1 MPLNHELSNKQ
12 RIRFFLTSASAFA
25 ALFVLL
31 GMIVFQLL
39 QVSAY
44 NQTDMSLSEMTTNR
58 PLIEREISR
67 LNQSD
72 PFIDFP
78 LDKPLPEGFTP
89 QEELFN
95 TQIILWTENGEILNK
110 EVLGGRYTQLN
121 ALTLDATKL
130 NEIIPVAL
138 AESNLSFR
146 SITIENSQSL
156 SSEVAYIQFLT
167 NTNQI
172 DDSLTTFQWILF
184 VCMFIFWL
192 ISLGVSV
199 FSAKMNM
206 KPLLIA
212 WQKQQEFVENAS
224 HELRTPL
231 TIIQN
236 NLQHLFTRPNQTILE
251 QSPRIAQALSETRR
265 LTNLTNDLL
274 LIARSDGNQATIQPE
289 ETDVNHFLAQLIQP
303 FAEIA
308 EMQDKAFHFTNEI
321 SEPLSFDA
329 SKIHQV
335 LVILLDNALKYTQ
348 AKDEIQLVAKQIN
361 PKWWQVV
368 VRNTGSTISDTQKKL
383 IFERFYREEQSR
395 NQETGGYG
403 LGLAIAKQI
412 VKNHHGKLFVS
423 DWTNQGVQF
432 TLQLPI
438 IPKNLHTEKN

>member
-31 GMIVFQLL
+31 GIIVFQLL

-58 PLIEREISR
+58 TLIEREISR

-78 LDKPLPEGFTP
+78 FDKPLPEGFTP

-146 SITIENSQSL
+146 SITIENSESL

-172 DDSLTTFQWILF
+172 DDSLMTFQWILF

-199 FSAKMNM
+199 FSSKMNM
-206 KPLLIA
+206 KPLLLA

-289 ETDVNHFLAQLIQP
+289 ETDIDRFLEQLIQP
-303 FAEIA
+303 FVEIA
-308 EMQDKAFHFTNEI
+308 EMQDKTFHFTNEI

-368 VRNTGSTISDTQKKL
+368 VRNTGSTIPDTQKKL

>member
-31 GMIVFQLL
+31 GIIVFQLL

-58 PLIEREISR
+58 TLIEREISR

-78 LDKPLPEGFTP
+78 LDKPFPEGFTP

-121 ALTLDATKL
+121 TLTLDATKL
-130 NEIIPVAL
+130 NEIIPVVL

-146 SITIENSQSL
+146 SITIENSESL

-199 FSAKMNM
+199 FSSKMNM
-206 KPLLIA
+206 KPLLLA

-251 QSPRIAQALSETRR
+251 QLPRIAQALSETRR

-289 ETDVNHFLAQLIQP
+289 ETDIDRFLEQLIQP
-303 FAEIA
+303 FVKIA
-308 EMQDKAFHFTNEI
+308 EMQDKTFHFTNEI

-368 VRNTGSTISDTQKKL
+368 VRNTGSTIPDTQKKL

>member
-31 GMIVFQLL
+31 GIIVFQLL

-58 PLIEREISR
+58 TLIEREISR

-78 LDKPLPEGFTP
+78 LDKPLPEGITP

-130 NEIIPVAL
+130 NEIIPVVL

-146 SITIENSQSL
+146 SITIENSESL

-199 FSAKMNM
+199 FSSKMNM
-206 KPLLIA
+206 KPLLLA

-236 NLQHLFTRPNQTILE
+236 NLQHLFTRPKQTILE

-289 ETDVNHFLAQLIQP
+289 ETDIDRFLEQLIQP

-308 EMQDKAFHFTNEI
+308 EMQDKTFHFTNEI

-368 VRNTGSTISDTQKKL
+368 VRNTGSTIPDTQKKL

>member
-31 GMIVFQLL
+31 GIIVFQLL

-58 PLIEREISR
+58 TLIEREISR

-78 LDKPLPEGFTP
+78 LDKPFPEGFTP

-121 ALTLDATKL
+121 TLTLDATKL
-130 NEIIPVAL
+130 NEIIPVVL

-146 SITIENSQSL
+146 SITIENSESL

-199 FSAKMNM
+199 FSSKMNM
-206 KPLLIA
+206 KPLLLA

-289 ETDVNHFLAQLIQP
+289 ETDIDRFLAQLIQP
-303 FAEIA
+303 FVEIA
-308 EMQDKAFHFTNEI
+308 EMQDKTFHFTNEI

-368 VRNTGSTISDTQKKL
+368 VRNTGSTIPDTQKKL

-438 IPKNLHTEKN
+438 IQKNLHTEKN

>member
-31 GMIVFQLL
+31 GIIVFQLL

-78 LDKPLPEGFTP
+78 LDKPLPEGITP

-121 ALTLDATKL
+121 ALTLDTTKL

-199 FSAKMNM
+199 FSSKMNM

-289 ETDVNHFLAQLIQP
+289 ETDVDRFLEQLIQP

-368 VRNTGSTISDTQKKL
+368 VRNTGSTIPDTQKKL

>member
-31 GMIVFQLL
+31 GIIVFQLL

-58 PLIEREISR
+58 TLIEREISR

-121 ALTLDATKL
+121 TLTLDATKL
-130 NEIIPVAL
+130 NEIIPVVL

-146 SITIENSQSL
+146 SITIENSESL
-156 SSEVAYIQFLT
+156 SSEVAYIQFLI

-199 FSAKMNM
+199 FSSKMNM

-289 ETDVNHFLAQLIQP
+289 ETDVDRFLAQLIQP

-368 VRNTGSTISDTQKKL
+368 VRNTGITIPDTQKKL

-403 LGLAIAKQI
+403 LGLSIAKQI

>member
-31 GMIVFQLL
+31 GIIVFQLL

-78 LDKPLPEGFTP
+78 LDKPLPEGITP

-121 ALTLDATKL
+121 VLTLDTTKL

-199 FSAKMNM
+199 FSSKMNM

-289 ETDVNHFLAQLIQP
+289 ETDVDRFLEQLIQP

-368 VRNTGSTISDTQKKL
+368 VRNTGSTIPDTQKKL

-438 IPKNLHTEKN
+438 IQKNLHTEKN

>member
-31 GMIVFQLL
+31 GIIVFQLL

-58 PLIEREISR
+58 TLIEREISR

-78 LDKPLPEGFTP
+78 LDKPFPEGFTP

-121 ALTLDATKL
+121 TLTLDATKL
-130 NEIIPVAL
+130 NEIIPVVL

-146 SITIENSQSL
+146 SITIENSESL

-199 FSAKMNM
+199 FSSKMNM
-206 KPLLIA
+206 KPLLLA

-289 ETDVNHFLAQLIQP
+289 ETDIDRFLEQLIQP
-303 FAEIA
+303 FVEIA
-308 EMQDKAFHFTNEI
+308 EMQDKTFHFTNEI

-368 VRNTGSTISDTQKKL
+368 VRNTGSTIPDTQKKL

-438 IPKNLHTEKN
+438 IPKNLHTKKN

>member
-31 GMIVFQLL
+31 GIIVFQLL

-58 PLIEREISR
+58 TLIEREISR

-78 LDKPLPEGFTP
+78 FDKPLPEGFTP

-121 ALTLDATKL
+121 TLTLDATKL

-156 SSEVAYIQFLT
+156 SSEVAYIQFLI

-199 FSAKMNM
+199 FSSKMNM

-289 ETDVNHFLAQLIQP
+289 ETDVDRFLAQLIQP

-308 EMQDKAFHFTNEI
+308 EMQDKTFHFTNEI

-368 VRNTGSTISDTQKKL
+368 VRNTGSTIPDTQKKL

>member
-31 GMIVFQLL
+31 GIIVFQLL

-58 PLIEREISR
+58 TLIEREISR

-78 LDKPLPEGFTP
+78 LDKPFPEGFTP

-121 ALTLDATKL
+121 TLTLDATKL
-130 NEIIPVAL
+130 NEIIPVVL

-146 SITIENSQSL
+146 SITIENSESL

-199 FSAKMNM
+199 FSSKMNM
-206 KPLLIA
+206 KPLLLA

-289 ETDVNHFLAQLIQP
+289 ETDIDRFLEQLIQP
-303 FAEIA
+303 FVEIA
-308 EMQDKAFHFTNEI
+308 EMQDKTFHFTNEI

-368 VRNTGSTISDTQKKL
+368 VRNTGSTIPDTQKKL

-438 IPKNLHTEKN
+438 IPKNLHT

>member
-1 MPLNHELSNKQ
+1 M
-12 RIRFFLTSASAFA
+12 
-25 ALFVLL
+25 LL
-31 GMIVFQLL
+31 GIIVFQLL

-44 NQTDMSLSEMTTNR
+44 NQTDMSLSEMSTNR

-78 LDKPLPEGFTP
+78 LDKPLPEGITP

-121 ALTLDATKL
+121 ALTLDTTKL

-199 FSAKMNM
+199 FSSKMNM

-289 ETDVNHFLAQLIQP
+289 ETDVDRFLEQLIQP

-368 VRNTGSTISDTQKKL
+368 VRNTGSTIPDTQKKL

-438 IPKNLHTEKN
+438 IQKNLHTEKN

>member
-31 GMIVFQLL
+31 GIIVFQLL

-78 LDKPLPEGFTP
+78 LDKPLPEGITP

-121 ALTLDATKL
+121 ALTLDTTKL

-156 SSEVAYIQFLT
+156 SSEVAYIQFLI

-199 FSAKMNM
+199 FSSKMNM

-289 ETDVNHFLAQLIQP
+289 ETDVDRFLAQLIQP

-368 VRNTGSTISDTQKKL
+368 VRNTGSTIPDTQKKL

>member
-31 GMIVFQLL
+31 GIIVFQLL

-44 NQTDMSLSEMTTNR
+44 NQTDMSLSEMSTNR

-78 LDKPLPEGFTP
+78 LDKPLPEGITP

-121 ALTLDATKL
+121 VLTLDTTKL

-199 FSAKMNM
+199 FSSKMNM

-289 ETDVNHFLAQLIQP
+289 ETDVDRFLEQLIQP

-368 VRNTGSTISDTQKKL
+368 VRNTGSTIPDTQKKL

-438 IPKNLHTEKN
+438 IQKNLHTEKN

>member
-1 MPLNHELSNKQ
+1 MNHELSNKQ

-31 GMIVFQLL
+31 GIIVFQLL

-44 NQTDMSLSEMTTNR
+44 NQTDMSLSEMSTNR

-78 LDKPLPEGFTP
+78 LDKPLPEGITP

-121 ALTLDATKL
+121 ALTLDTTKL

-199 FSAKMNM
+199 FSSKMNM

-289 ETDVNHFLAQLIQP
+289 ETDVDRFLEQLIQP

-368 VRNTGSTISDTQKKL
+368 VRNTGSTIPDTQKKL

-438 IPKNLHTEKN
+438 IQKNLHTEKN

>member
-31 GMIVFQLL
+31 GIIVFQLL

-78 LDKPLPEGFTP
+78 LDKPLPEGITP

-121 ALTLDATKL
+121 VLTLDTTKL

-156 SSEVAYIQFLT
+156 SSEVAYIQFLI

-199 FSAKMNM
+199 FSSKMNM

-289 ETDVNHFLAQLIQP
+289 ETDVDRFLAQLIQP

-368 VRNTGSTISDTQKKL
+368 VRNTGSTIPDTQKKL

-438 IPKNLHTEKN
+438 IQKNLHTEKN

>member
-31 GMIVFQLL
+31 GIIVFQLL

-58 PLIEREISR
+58 TLIEREISR

-121 ALTLDATKL
+121 TLTLDATKL
-130 NEIIPVAL
+130 NEIIPVVL

-146 SITIENSQSL
+146 SITIENSESL
-156 SSEVAYIQFLT
+156 SSEVAYIQFLI

-199 FSAKMNM
+199 FSSKMNM
-206 KPLLIA
+206 KPLLLA

-289 ETDVNHFLAQLIQP
+289 ETDIDRFLEQLIQP
-303 FAEIA
+303 FVEIA
-308 EMQDKAFHFTNEI
+308 EMQDKTFHFTNEI

-368 VRNTGSTISDTQKKL
+368 VRNTGSTIPDTQKKL

>member
-1 MPLNHELSNKQ
+1 MNHELSNKQ

-31 GMIVFQLL
+31 GIIVFQLL

-58 PLIEREISR
+58 TLIEREISR

-78 LDKPLPEGFTP
+78 LDKPFPEGFTP

-121 ALTLDATKL
+121 TLTLDATKL
-130 NEIIPVAL
+130 NEIIPVVL

-146 SITIENSQSL
+146 SITIENSESL

-199 FSAKMNM
+199 FSSKMNM
-206 KPLLIA
+206 KPLLLA

-289 ETDVNHFLAQLIQP
+289 ETDIDRFLEQLIQP
-303 FAEIA
+303 FVEIA
-308 EMQDKAFHFTNEI
+308 EMQDKTFHFTNEI

-368 VRNTGSTISDTQKKL
+368 VRNTGSTIPDTQKKL

-432 TLQLPI
+432 TL
-438 IPKNLHTEKN
+438 

>member
-31 GMIVFQLL
+31 GIIVFQLL

-78 LDKPLPEGFTP
+78 LDKPLPEGITP

-121 ALTLDATKL
+121 ALTLDTTKL

-156 SSEVAYIQFLT
+156 SSEVAYIQFLI

-199 FSAKMNM
+199 FSSKMNM

-289 ETDVNHFLAQLIQP
+289 ETDVDRFLEQLIQP

-368 VRNTGSTISDTQKKL
+368 VRNTGSTIPDTQKKL

-438 IPKNLHTEKN
+438 IQKNLHTEKN

>member
-31 GMIVFQLL
+31 GIIVFQLL

-67 LNQSD
+67 INQSD

-78 LDKPLPEGFTP
+78 LDKPLPEGITP

-121 ALTLDATKL
+121 TLTLDATKL
-130 NEIIPVAL
+130 NEIIPVVL

-146 SITIENSQSL
+146 SITIENSESL

-199 FSAKMNM
+199 FSSKMNM
-206 KPLLIA
+206 KPLLLA

-289 ETDVNHFLAQLIQP
+289 ETDIDRFLEQLIQP
-303 FAEIA
+303 FVEIA
-308 EMQDKAFHFTNEI
+308 EMQDKTFHFTNEI

-368 VRNTGSTISDTQKKL
+368 VRNTGSTIPDTQKKL

>member
-31 GMIVFQLL
+31 GIIVFQLL

-58 PLIEREISR
+58 TLIEREISR

-89 QEELFN
+89 QEKLFN

-121 ALTLDATKL
+121 TLTLDATKL
-130 NEIIPVAL
+130 NEIIPVVL

-146 SITIENSQSL
+146 SITIENSESL

-199 FSAKMNM
+199 FSSKMNM
-206 KPLLIA
+206 KPLLLA

-289 ETDVNHFLAQLIQP
+289 ETDIDRFLEQLIQP
-303 FAEIA
+303 FVEIA
-308 EMQDKAFHFTNEI
+308 EMQDKTFHFTNEI

-368 VRNTGSTISDTQKKL
+368 VRNTGSTIPDTQKKL

>member
-1 MPLNHELSNKQ
+1 MNHELSNKQ

-31 GMIVFQLL
+31 GIIVFQLL

-58 PLIEREISR
+58 TLIEREISR

-78 LDKPLPEGFTP
+78 LDKPFPEGFTP

-121 ALTLDATKL
+121 TLTLDATKL
-130 NEIIPVAL
+130 NEIIPVVL

-146 SITIENSQSL
+146 SITIENSESL

-199 FSAKMNM
+199 FSSKMNM

-289 ETDVNHFLAQLIQP
+289 ETDIDRFLAQLIQP
-303 FAEIA
+303 FVEIA
-308 EMQDKAFHFTNEI
+308 EMQDKTFHFTNEI

-368 VRNTGSTISDTQKKL
+368 VRNTGSTIPDTQKKL

-438 IPKNLHTEKN
+438 IQKNLHTEKN

>member
-31 GMIVFQLL
+31 GIIVFQLL

-58 PLIEREISR
+58 TLIEREISR

-78 LDKPLPEGFTP
+78 FDKPLPEGFTP

-121 ALTLDATKL
+121 TLTLDATKL
-130 NEIIPVAL
+130 NEIIPVVL

-146 SITIENSQSL
+146 SITIENSESL

-199 FSAKMNM
+199 FSSKMNM
-206 KPLLIA
+206 KPLLLA

-289 ETDVNHFLAQLIQP
+289 ETDIDRFLEQLIQP
-303 FAEIA
+303 FVEIA
-308 EMQDKAFHFTNEI
+308 EMQDKTFHFTNEI

-368 VRNTGSTISDTQKKL
+368 VRNTGSTIPDTQKKL

-438 IPKNLHTEKN
+438 IQKNLHTEKN

>member
-31 GMIVFQLL
+31 GIIVFQLL

-78 LDKPLPEGFTP
+78 LDKPLPEGITP

-121 ALTLDATKL
+121 ALTLDTTKL

-199 FSAKMNM
+199 FSSKMNM

-289 ETDVNHFLAQLIQP
+289 EMDVDRFLEQLIQP

-368 VRNTGSTISDTQKKL
+368 VRNTGSTIPDTQKKL

-438 IPKNLHTEKN
+438 IQKNLHTEKN

>member
-31 GMIVFQLL
+31 GIIVFQLL

-78 LDKPLPEGFTP
+78 LDKPLPEGITP

-121 ALTLDATKL
+121 VLTLDTTKL

-199 FSAKMNM
+199 FSSKMNM

-289 ETDVNHFLAQLIQP
+289 ETDVDRFLEQLIQP

-368 VRNTGSTISDTQKKL
+368 VRNTGSTIPDTQKKL

>member
-199 FSAKMNM
+199 FSSKMNM

-438 IPKNLHTEKN
+438 IQKNRHTEKN

>member
-1 MPLNHELSNKQ
+1 MNHELSNKQ

-31 GMIVFQLL
+31 GIIVFQLL

-58 PLIEREISR
+58 TLIEREISR

-78 LDKPLPEGFTP
+78 LDKPFPEGFTP

-121 ALTLDATKL
+121 TLTLDATKL
-130 NEIIPVAL
+130 NEIIPVVL

-146 SITIENSQSL
+146 SITIENSESL

-199 FSAKMNM
+199 FSSKMNM
-206 KPLLIA
+206 KPLLLA

-289 ETDVNHFLAQLIQP
+289 ETDIDRFLEQLIQP
-303 FAEIA
+303 FVEIA
-308 EMQDKAFHFTNEI
+308 EMQDKTFHFTNEI

-368 VRNTGSTISDTQKKL
+368 VRNTGSTIPDTQKKL

-438 IPKNLHTEKN
+438 IPKNLHT

>member
-1 MPLNHELSNKQ
+1 MNHELSNKQ

-31 GMIVFQLL
+31 GIIVFQLL

-58 PLIEREISR
+58 TLIEREISR

-78 LDKPLPEGFTP
+78 LDKPFPEGFTP

-121 ALTLDATKL
+121 TLTLDATKL
-130 NEIIPVAL
+130 NEIIPVVL

-146 SITIENSQSL
+146 SITIENSESL

-199 FSAKMNM
+199 FSSKMNM
-206 KPLLIA
+206 KPLLLA

-289 ETDVNHFLAQLIQP
+289 ETDIDRFLEQLIQP
-303 FAEIA
+303 FVEIA
-308 EMQDKAFHFTNEI
+308 EMQDKTFHFTNEI

-368 VRNTGSTISDTQKKL
+368 VRNTGSTIPD
-383 IFERFYREEQSR
+383 
-395 NQETGGYG
+395 
-403 LGLAIAKQI
+403 
-412 VKNHHGKLFVS
+412 
-423 DWTNQGVQF
+423 
-432 TLQLPI
+432 
-438 IPKNLHTEKN
+438 

>member
-31 GMIVFQLL
+31 GIIVFQLL

-78 LDKPLPEGFTP
+78 LDKPLPEGITP

-121 ALTLDATKL
+121 VLTLDTTKL

-156 SSEVAYIQFLT
+156 SSEVAYIQFLI

-184 VCMFIFWL
+184 VCMLIFWL

-199 FSAKMNM
+199 FSSKMNM

-289 ETDVNHFLAQLIQP
+289 ETDVDRFLEQLIQP

-368 VRNTGSTISDTQKKL
+368 VRNTGSTIPDTQKKL

-438 IPKNLHTEKN
+438 IQKNLHTEKN

>member
-12 RIRFFLTSASAFA
+12 RIRFFLTSASPFA

-31 GMIVFQLL
+31 GIIVFQLL

-58 PLIEREISR
+58 TLIEREISR

-78 LDKPLPEGFTP
+78 LDKPLPEGITP

-121 ALTLDATKL
+121 TLTLDATKL
-130 NEIIPVAL
+130 NEIIPVVL

-146 SITIENSQSL
+146 SITIENSESL
-156 SSEVAYIQFLT
+156 SSEVAYIQFLI

-199 FSAKMNM
+199 FSSKMNM
-206 KPLLIA
+206 KLLLLA

-289 ETDVNHFLAQLIQP
+289 ETDIDRFLEQLIQP
-303 FAEIA
+303 FVEIA
-308 EMQDKAFHFTNEI
+308 EMQDKTFHFTNEI

-368 VRNTGSTISDTQKKL
+368 VRNTGSTIPDTQKKL

>member
-31 GMIVFQLL
+31 GIIVFQLL

-58 PLIEREISR
+58 TLIEREISR

-78 LDKPLPEGFTP
+78 LDKPFPEGFTP

-121 ALTLDATKL
+121 TLTLDATKL
-130 NEIIPVAL
+130 NEIIPVVL

-146 SITIENSQSL
+146 SITIENSESL

-199 FSAKMNM
+199 FSSKMNM
-206 KPLLIA
+206 KPLLLA

-289 ETDVNHFLAQLIQP
+289 ETDIDRFLEQLIQP
-303 FAEIA
+303 FVEIA
-308 EMQDKAFHFTNEI
+308 EMQDKTFHFTNEI

-368 VRNTGSTISDTQKKL
+368 VRNTGSTIPDTQKKL

-438 IPKNLHTEKN
+438 IQKNLHTEKN

>member
-31 GMIVFQLL
+31 GIIVFQLL

-58 PLIEREISR
+58 TLIEREISR

-78 LDKPLPEGFTP
+78 LDKPLPEGITP

-121 ALTLDATKL
+121 TLTLDATKL
-130 NEIIPVAL
+130 NEIIPVVL

-146 SITIENSQSL
+146 SITIENSESL

-199 FSAKMNM
+199 FSSKMNM

-289 ETDVNHFLAQLIQP
+289 ETDIDRFLEQLIQP
-303 FAEIA
+303 FVEIA
-308 EMQDKAFHFTNEI
+308 EMQDKTFHFTNEI

-368 VRNTGSTISDTQKKL
+368 VRNTGSTIPDTQKKL